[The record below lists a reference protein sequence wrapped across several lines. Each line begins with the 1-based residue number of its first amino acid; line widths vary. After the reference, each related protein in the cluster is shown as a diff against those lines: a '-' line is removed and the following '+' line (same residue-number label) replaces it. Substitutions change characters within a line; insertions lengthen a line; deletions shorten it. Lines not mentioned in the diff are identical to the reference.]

1 MGKQLKISELKR
13 VVNVDLLSK
22 YANILSDEKNKDEKQ
37 IESILN
43 ELFSKTPSRD
53 VLIKTRLGFI
63 LKDLSNRRHLSPTL
77 RQKATD
83 LRSKWKDFHKRLLLA
98 PKFDVKCDK
107 PTTERRQK
115 ARNSL
120 HIAFEKSIQRELN
133 SSSQS
138 VSNINKIDNQTSEQI
153 HLLVGDLEFEIFKYC
168 ETLVNT
174 KYLNSVNACIKY
186 INENSDLRSKFL
198 SCEITSAQFIQN
210 CLN

>member
-22 YANILSDEKNKDEKQ
+22 YANILSDENNKDEKQ
-37 IESILN
+37 IESILS
-43 ELFSKTPSRD
+43 ELFTKTPSRD

-63 LKDLSNRRHLSPTL
+63 LKDLSNRRNLSPTL
-77 RQKATD
+77 RQKAVD
-83 LRSKWKDFHKRLLLA
+83 LRAKWKDFHKRLLLA

-120 HIAFEKSIQRELN
+120 HIAFEKSIQRDLKT
-133 SSSQS
+133 SSHD
-138 VSNINKIDNQTSEQI
+138 VTNIFKEENQTQEQI

-174 KYLNSVNACIKY
+174 KYLNSVNKCIKI
-186 INENSDLRSKFL
+186 INENYDLRNKFL
-198 SCEITSAQFIQN
+198 NCEISSTQFVQN

>member
-1 MGKQLKISELKR
+1 MVKQLKISELKR

-22 YANILSDEKNKDEKQ
+22 YANILSDENNKDEKQ

-43 ELFSKTPSRD
+43 ELFTKTPSRD

-63 LKDLSNRRHLSPTL
+63 LKDLSNRRNLSSNI

-83 LRSKWKDFHKRLLLA
+83 LRNKWKDFHKRLLLA

-120 HIAFEKSIQRELN
+120 HVAFEKSIQRDLK

-138 VSNINKIDNQTSEQI
+138 MSEQI
-153 HLLVGDLEFEIFKYC
+153 HLLVGDLEFEIFKHC

-174 KYLNSVNACIKY
+174 KYLNSVNMCIKY

-198 SCEITSAQFIQN
+198 SCEITSTQFVQN
-210 CLN
+210 FLN